1 MKKMMIVA
9 VCSLLGAAACK
20 KSVSGQ
26 ISQWTRNLTDLAEA
40 TAKYPNLK
48 PLLDEKATAA
58 KAIFAEAEK
67 ITNEEQKAAKIAA
80 AISKLREN
88 LGVVLEVKSK
98 QQGIESTITKITKI
112 RTSKD
117 RARQATREVSS
128 MRSELNS
135 IERTMTELKP

>member
-67 ITNEEQKAAKIAA
+67 ITKKIAA